1 MHFLETRLFDHLEAV
16 TVSRELLGPPKSSDK
31 AVFGGR
37 MDSLI
42 SELYRAKAF

>member
-1 MHFLETRLFDHLEAV
+1 MHFLETRLFDQAV
-16 TVSRELLGPPKSSDK
+16 TVSRELLVPPQSCDK

-37 MDSLI
+37 MNRLI